1 MANGRTNVGLFERAG
16 RASAG
21 GSSGYIDYAKIG
33 AEIDA
38 AAKKTAELLKNNPN
52 GVEIPKITDPVSEKV
67 SSWLSSKKDEI
78 VKMENLAR
86 NGTSKQKKE
95 AVEYLNNID
104 QGVRKLDDDF
114 NKAALAQAK
123 YLDMEN
129 KGTYAESNSSEQTR
143 NFHKFANGDFAKEGE
158 IIEDEN
164 GMPRLAYD
172 GKIWDTVDVGSEYN
186 FKLEDTVDG
195 YLTEIEKLGMDGKQW
210 NRDATRRQLEVLAR
224 EPNKVKDYIYQNKEL
239 IDAYISKQTG
249 IPETIDGKENPKWRA
264 FKSGIMNSE
273 GVYYKVPSIG
283 SVGPQ
288 EERKLTYDD
297 YLNANKMDVNFANDF
312 VDLVMETFQDKYD
325 NPPKSSD
332 KIVKTVDDYLNE

>member
-1 MANGRTNVGLFERAG
+1 MANGKTNVDVFARAG
-16 RASAG
+16 RAAAG
-21 GSSGYIDYAKIG
+21 GGGSYIDYAKIG

-78 VKMENLAR
+78 TKMENLAR
-86 NGTSKQKKE
+86 NGTAKQKKE

-123 YLDMEN
+123 YLDMEK
-129 KGTYAESNSSEQTR
+129 KGTYASSNTSEQTR

-172 GKIWDTVDVGSEYN
+172 GKIWDTIDVGNEYN
-186 FKLEDTVDG
+186 FKLEDGIDKILG
-195 YLTEIEKLGMDGKQW
+195 EIEDLGINKKAW
-210 NRDATRRQLEVLAR
+210 NRNKTRRELEAMTR
-224 EPNKVKDYIYQNKEL
+224 NPKAIKDYMYQNKEL

-249 IPETIDGKENPKWRA
+249 IPQTIDGKENPKWRD
-264 FKSGIMNSE
+264 FKAGIGNKM
-273 GVYYKVPSIG
+273 PRIG
-283 SVGPQ
+283 DVGPQ
-288 EERKLTYDD
+288 EERKLMYDD
-297 YLNANKMDVNFANDF
+297 YFNANKIDVNFGNDF
-312 VDLVMETFQDKYD
+312 VDLVMETYQRAYD

-332 KIVKTVDDYLNE
+332 IVKTVDDYLNE